1 MKRTQRAGDTGQ
13 HHRLAHPLERRDR
26 AATNRVTS
34 QPSGSTNATTSGPI
48 PSAAAASRRRELD
61 CAVDPEQAGVLAR
74 HAEHERLSA
83 DLDLQVVVRDPPAEH
98 LEPGASTRP
107 DALDLGGEGAH
118 ARIRSPFG
126 SNSGSAATTPGTH
139 SPKISTAISVPTSC
153 SAGRYAYAMDF
164 STVYP

>member
-26 AATNRVTS
+26 AGHEPRHEPALGLDESDDLRADTECC
-34 QPSGSTNATTSGPI
+34 GSF
-48 PSAAAASRRRELD
+48 RRRELD
-61 CAVDPEQAGVLAR
+61 GTVDPEQAGVLAR
-74 HAEHERLSA
+74 HAEHEQLSA
-83 DLDLQVVVRDPPAEH
+83 DFDLQVVVRDPPAEH
-98 LEPGASTRP
+98 LEPGAATWP
-107 DALDLGGEGAH
+107 DALDLSGEGAH

-164 STVYP
+164 FTVYP

>member
-26 AATNRVTS
+26 AGHEPCHEPALGLDERDHLGPNTKRC
-34 QPSGSTNATTSGPI
+34 GSFG
-48 PSAAAASRRRELD
+48 RRELD
-61 CAVDPEQAGVLAR
+61 SAVDPEQAGVLPR
-74 HAEHERLSA
+74 HPEHERLPA
-83 DLDLQVVVRDPPAEH
+83 DLDLQVVVRDAAAEH
-98 LEPGASTRP
+98 LDASLPTRP
-107 DALDLGGEGAH
+107 DALDRSREVAH
-118 ARIRSPFG
+118 ARMRSPVG
-126 SNSGSAATTPGTH
+126 SNSGSAETTPGTH